1 MTVDLLGAPEI
12 VPARTIPARAV
23 ATLATSDPKDFET
36 APVDPLLLTLEGIPG
51 DRHAGF
57 IRRAGGR
64 EPWYPRGT
72 EIRSGRQL
80 SVVSVEELAEVAS
93 AMSLKTV
100 EPGWIGANIVLSGA
114 PRLSFLPAGTRI
126 VFESGA
132 AIVVEG
138 QNAPCR
144 FAGRAIARRADSPC
158 AELSFPRVAKG
169 LRGVV
174 ASVERAG
181 DVRPGETMLRIP
193 PQWIYDAS
201 R

>member
-1 MTVDLLGAPEI
+1 MTVDLLGAPMI
-12 VPARTIPARAV
+12 VPARVASANV
-23 ATLATSDPKDFET
+23 LATLATSDPGDFET
-36 APVDPLLLTLEGIPG
+36 FPVAPLALTLEGVAG

-57 IRRAGGR
+57 TRRAGGR

-80 SVVSVEELAEVAS
+80 SVVSEEELAEIAA
-93 AMSLKTV
+93 AMSLETV

-144 FAGRAIARRADSPC
+144 FAGRAIARRADSPG